1 MNYWNINT
9 FKQFLASIIWNASEW
24 SGIGLGR
31 LAPYVFHIMIGA
43 KKMKKQDKELNPKQ
57 HE

>member
-9 FKQFLASIIWNASEW
+9 FKQFLASIVWNASEW

-43 KKMKKQDKELNPKQ
+43 KKMKKKK
-57 HE
+57 